1 MKIFFQ
7 QKKVGKRLVVLVIL
21 MGAYGFFL
29 HQKEEA
35 KYTDK
40 PLFTLSSKDLLWRFE
55 IGEGDRI
62 IGEIVSV
69 SGMIT
74 DISDTSISLNNSVI
88 CWIEKKSIQKIFKE
102 NDTISLRGRCLG
114 FDNIKKKVQ
123 LDYVKILDS

>member
-7 QKKVGKRLVVLVIL
+7 QKKVGKRLILLVLL

-35 KYTDK
+35 KFTEK
-40 PLFTLSSKDLLWRFE
+40 PLLTLSSTDLFWRFE
-55 IGEGDRI
+55 VGEGDTI

-69 SGMIT
+69 SGMVT

-88 CWIEKKSIQKIFKE
+88 CWIEKKSIEKKLNN
-102 NDTISLRGRCLG
+102 NDTISVRGRCLG
-114 FDNIKKKVQ
+114 YDKVQKKVQ
-123 LDYVKILDS
+123 LDYIKILDT

>member
-7 QKKVGKRLVVLVIL
+7 QKKVGKRLVILVIL

-69 SGMIT
+69 SGMVT
-74 DISDTSISLNNSVI
+74 DLSDTSISLNNSVI
-88 CWIEKKSIQKIFKE
+88 CWIEKKSLNKTLNK
-102 NDTISLRGRCLG
+102 NDKISLRGRCLG
-114 FDNIKKKVQ
+114 YDEVQKKVQ
-123 LDYVKILDS
+123 LDYIKILDD

>member
-7 QKKVGKRLVVLVIL
+7 QKKVGKRLVILVIL

-35 KYTDK
+35 KYTAE
-40 PLFTLSSKDLLWRFE
+40 PLLTLTSKDLFWRFQVN
-55 IGEGDRI
+55 EGNSI

-74 DISDTSISLNNSVI
+74 EISDTSISTDLFG
-88 CWIEKKSIQKIFKE
+88 K
-102 NDTISLRGRCLG
+102 G
-114 FDNIKKKVQ
+114 FAKV
-123 LDYVKILDS
+123 

>member
-1 MKIFFQ
+1 MHTD
-7 QKKVGKRLVVLVIL
+7 
-21 MGAYGFFL
+21 FFL

-69 SGMIT
+69 SGMVT
-74 DISDTSISLNNSVI
+74 DLSDTSISLNNSVI
-88 CWIEKKSIQKIFKE
+88 CWIEKKSLNKTLNK
-102 NDTISLRGRCLG
+102 NDKISLRGRCLG
-114 FDNIKKKVQ
+114 YDEVQKKVQ
-123 LDYVKILDS
+123 LDYIKILDD